1 MGERESRKEVLDVWM
16 LLAFSGYM
24 FVGGRNLYSFLL
36 LLSLLRPGAFYW
48 YSIVGVENG
57 FLSLFYIFILVL
69 LIPENV
75 DLVASFRTPFE
86 NHPFYFHLSYFQ
98 PCFSLPFHCF

>member
-57 FLSLFYIFILVL
+57 FFIFILYL
-69 LIPENV
+69 YSCAFDPRKCWSCSI
-75 DLVASFRTPFE
+75 
-86 NHPFYFHLSYFQ
+86 
-98 PCFSLPFHCF
+98 LPDTF